1 VSEIGAL
8 RYRGLLAWMGQPPSA
23 PRHRVLQGPRVFT
36 DYDRALLERVFRK
49 LGRLEAKMGLLDDI
63 KAAEDAEG
71 VAIQNVL
78 TFLGTLTAQV
88 ADLKAQLEAA
98 GQDPAKAQALIDEI
112 TQHTAAL
119 AAAVPAAP
127 EPTPA
132 P

>member
-1 VSEIGAL
+1 
-8 RYRGLLAWMGQPPSA
+8 
-23 PRHRVLQGPRVFT
+23 VFT